1 VIKNKLYP
9 QNILRL
15 SAIKP
20 RTKLILCFLTISVI
34 IQPFI
39 SNSFSVYGQ
48 ELGNT
53 DALIVMVNIERI
65 RSQLWLTEQSLDS
78 GNPDVAFA
86 HAFIPHTATF
96 PAIKNQLT
104 ETAGEQLTK
113 QLESSLTDLPLRMRT
128 GEYSEEKIGES
139 IGQIRG
145 LLDEISQQS
154 VGPEF
159 LSDKAMVSQVV
170 VFLLRDAVQSYT
182 TTSNVSDGS
191 VNENLQQDIDYENA
205 VGLIQTARQNYQK
218 TLSPLIED
226 SRRKSEIESF
236 FNELESSLAQRMDKE
251 SIMRLTTAIERDL
264 AEELSVSQGSENT
277 SEHQQYFTTIR
288 TLLSNVIS
296 EVNNGN
302 YEQADQYAVS
312 AYLDNYEYLEAPIEK
327 RDPALM
333 VTIEEEMREELRRM
347 IEERESAES
356 IQAFVNGILVKLD
369 SAEELLKNDA
379 SFNQSPEPSSPPS
392 PSSTTAT
399 SSGLFADIEGLKAGF
414 GTYTGERRD
423 IGEAEDPAK
432 AAVRSNIDRIRM
444 QLDETLQLHKE
455 GDYDDALLASRSAY
469 LDSYESVEIPLRPI
483 DPDFTL
489 EMEIKF
495 AELRNLIQGHAPYG
509 QVESK
514 VVEIRRGLDESE
526 RLVSGTGVLA
536 PTIAFSTSFSI
547 IFREGLESA
556 LIIGAILTYLEA
568 SRNNRFKKHVYYGIV
583 IAIGATAVTWF
594 IAEFIIDISGAN
606 RELIEAIA
614 GVSAV
619 AVLFWVSFWVLNKIE
634 TKRWIEFV
642 KAKVW
647 KATTTGSIMVF
658 VLLSFFTVY
667 REGFETVLFY
677 QAMLSFAKYMEWY
690 VVAGLVI
697 GLAVI
702 VATAVVVRKL
712 GRRLP
717 LKVLFALTMGIGAY
731 MSIAFMGNAVREFQE
746 LGYIPTTHL
755 IGIIPRLDINLASMT
770 GIHPTLET
778 IVAQI
783 TLLAVYAVGSLY
795 ILIIQPRR
803 QRLIESARK
812 SREDLVR
819 QDKSS
824 EEGKSL

>member
-1 VIKNKLYP
+1 VIKNKLSL
-9 QNILRL
+9 QNIIYP
-15 SAIKP
+15 SGIKP
-20 RTKLILCFLTISVI
+20 RTKLILYFLTIIVI

-48 ELGNT
+48 ELSDT

-65 RSQLWLTEQSLDS
+65 RTQLWLAEQSLDKD
-78 GNPDVAFA
+78 NPEMAFA
-86 HAFIPHTATF
+86 HAFIPHTTTF

-104 ETAGEQLTK
+104 ETAGEQSTM
-113 QLESSLTDLPLRMRT
+113 QLESLLTDLPLRMRT
-128 GEYSEEKIGES
+128 GEYSEEKTRQT

-159 LSDKAMVSQVV
+159 LSEKRMVSQVA

-182 TTSNVSDGS
+182 TISNASDGS
-191 VNENLQQDIDYENA
+191 GSENLQQDIDYENA
-205 VGLIQTARQNYQK
+205 AGLVQISHQNYQK

-226 SRRKSEIESF
+226 SRRKTEIESF
-236 FNELESSLAQRMDKE
+236 FKELESSLAQKTDNE
-251 SIMRLTTAIERDL
+251 SILRLTTAIERDL
-264 AEELSVSQGSENT
+264 AEELSVSEGSEST
-277 SEHQQYFTTIR
+277 SEHQQYLATIR
-288 TLLSNVIS
+288 TLLSNVTS

-327 RDPALM
+327 HDPDLM

-347 IEERESAES
+347 IEARESVES
-356 IQAFVNGILVKLD
+356 IEAFVNGILVKLD
-369 SAEELLKNDA
+369 RAEELLKNDA
-379 SFNQSPEPSSPPS
+379 SFDQGSAPTP
-392 PSSTTAT
+392 T

-414 GTYTGERRD
+414 GTYSGERRD

-444 QLDETLQLHKE
+444 QLDETLRLHKE
-455 GDYDDALLASRSAY
+455 GNYDGALLTSRSAY

-495 AELRNLIQGHAPYG
+495 AELRNLIQAHAPYE

-526 RLVSGTGVLA
+526 RLVSGTGILA

-568 SRNNRFKKHVYYGIV
+568 SRNNRFNKHVYYGIV

-594 IAEFIIDISGAN
+594 IAEFIIDISGAS

-647 KATTTGSIMVF
+647 KATTTGSIVVF

-702 VATAVVVRKL
+702 VGTAIVVRKL

-731 MSIAFMGNAVREFQE
+731 MSIAFMGNAIREFQE
-746 LGYIPTTHL
+746 LGYISTTHL
-755 IGIIPRLDINLASMT
+755 IGTVPRLDINLAAMT
-770 GIHPTLET
+770 GIHPTVET

-783 TLLAVYAVGSLY
+783 ILLAVYVAGSLY
-795 ILIIQPRR
+795 ILIILPRR
-803 QRLIESARK
+803 QRLIEGARK
-812 SREDLVR
+812 SRKDLIR
-819 QDKSS
+819 QDKSID
-824 EEGKSL
+824 EGKGL

>member
-1 VIKNKLYP
+1 MNP
-9 QNILRL
+9 QNIIYP
-15 SAIKP
+15 AIVKP
-20 RTKLILCFLTISVI
+20 RTRLVFYFLTIIVV

-48 ELGNT
+48 ELSDT
-53 DALIVMVNIERI
+53 DALVVMVNIERI
-65 RSQLWLTEQSLDS
+65 RTQLWLTEQSLDRD
-78 GNPDVAFA
+78 NPEMAFA
-86 HAFIPHTATF
+86 HAFIPHTTTF

-104 ETAGEQLTK
+104 QTAGDQSTA
-113 QLESSLTDLPLRMRT
+113 QLESLLTDLPLKMRT
-128 GEYSEEKIGES
+128 GEYTEAKTRES
-139 IGQIRG
+139 IGQIRA
-145 LLDEISQQS
+145 LLDQISQQS
-154 VGPEF
+154 VGPTF
-159 LSDKAMVSQVV
+159 LSDKGIVSQVV

-182 TTSNVSDGS
+182 TISNASDGS
-191 VNENLQQDIDYENA
+191 GDENNPQDIDYENA
-205 VGLIQTARQNYQK
+205 VGLVQVARQNYEK
-218 TLSPLIED
+218 TLSSLIQD
-226 SRRKSEIESF
+226 TRRKTEIESF
-236 FNELESSLAQRMDKE
+236 FNELESSIAQKMDNE
-251 SIMRLTTAIERDL
+251 TILRLTTAIERDL
-264 AEELSVSQGSENT
+264 AEELSVSEGSEST
-277 SEHQQYFTTIR
+277 SEHQQYFATIR
-288 TLLSNVIS
+288 TLLSNVVS
-296 EVNNGN
+296 EANNGN
-302 YEQADQYAVS
+302 YEQADQYAIS

-327 RDPALM
+327 HDPELM
-333 VTIEEEMREELRRM
+333 VTIEEEMREELRSM
-347 IEERESAES
+347 IEARESSES
-356 IQAFVNGILVKLD
+356 IEAFVNGILVKLD
-369 SAEELLKNDA
+369 RAEELLKNDA
-379 SFNQSPEPSSPPS
+379 SFNQGSAPPS
-392 PSSTTAT
+392 TTTT

-432 AAVRSNIDRIRM
+432 AVVRSNIDRIRM
-444 QLDETLQLHKE
+444 QLDETLRLHKE
-455 GDYDDALLASRSAY
+455 GNYDGALLTSRSAY

-495 AELRNLIQGHAPYG
+495 AELRNLIQDHAPYG

-568 SRNNRFKKHVYYGIV
+568 SRNNRFKKHVYYGIM
-583 IAIGATAVTWF
+583 IALGATAVTWF
-594 IAEFIIDISGAN
+594 IAEFIIDISGAS

-647 KATTTGSIMVF
+647 KATTTGSVMVF

-690 VVAGLVI
+690 VVAGLVV

-702 VATAVVVRKL
+702 VATAIVVRKL

-717 LKVLFALTMGIGAY
+717 LKVLFAVTMGIGAY
-731 MSIAFMGNAVREFQE
+731 MSIAFMGNAIREFQE
-746 LGYIPTTHL
+746 VGYISTTHL
-755 IGIIPRLDINLASMT
+755 IGTVPRLDINLATMT
-770 GIHPTLET
+770 GIHPTVET

-783 TLLAVYAVGSLY
+783 ALLAVYVVGSLY

-819 QDKSS
+819 HDKST
-824 EEGKSL
+824 EERKGL

>member
-1 VIKNKLYP
+1 MTIVVITQLF
-9 QNILRL
+9 
-15 SAIKP
+15 A
-20 RTKLILCFLTISVI
+20 
-34 IQPFI
+34 

-48 ELGNT
+48 VLSDK
-53 DALIVMVNIERI
+53 DALIVMVNIGRI
-65 RSQLWLTEQSLDS
+65 RTQLWLTEQSLDK
-78 GNPDVAFA
+78 GNPEMAFA
-86 HAFIPHTATF
+86 HAFIPHSTTF
-96 PAIKNQLT
+96 PAIKNQLGQ
-104 ETAGEQLTK
+104 TAGEQSTK
-113 QLESSLTDLPLRMRT
+113 QLESLLTDLPLRIRT
-128 GEYSEEKIGES
+128 GEYSEEKARES
-139 IGQIRG
+139 IGQIHI
-145 LLDEISQQS
+145 LLDQISQQS

-159 LSDKAMVSQVV
+159 LSDKGMVSQAV
-170 VFLLRDAVQSYT
+170 VFLLRDAVQSYVT
-182 TTSNVSDGS
+182 TISNASNGSDS
-191 VNENLQQDIDYENA
+191 ANLQQAIDYENA
-205 VGLIQTARQNYQK
+205 VGLVQIAHQNYQK
-218 TLSPLIED
+218 TLSSLIED
-226 SRRKSEIESF
+226 SRRRIEIESF
-236 FNELESSLAQRMDKE
+236 FNELESSIAQKIDNE
-251 SIMRLTTAIERDL
+251 SILRLTTAIERDL
-264 AEELSVSQGSENT
+264 AEELSVSEGSEST
-277 SEHQQYFTTIR
+277 SEHQQYFATIR

-302 YEQADQYAVS
+302 YEQADQYAIS

-327 RDPALM
+327 HDPNLM
-333 VTIEEEMREELRRM
+333 LSIEVEMREELRRM
-347 IEERESAES
+347 IEARESVES
-356 IQAFVNGILVKLD
+356 IEAFVNGILVKLD
-369 SAEELLKNDA
+369 QAEELLKNDA
-379 SFNQSPEPSSPPS
+379 SFSQGTSAP
-392 PSSTTAT
+392 TT
-399 SSGLFADIEGLKAGF
+399 SSSGIFADIEGLKAGV

-432 AAVRSNIDRIRM
+432 AAVRSDIDTIRM
-444 QLDETLQLHKE
+444 QLDETLRLHKE
-455 GDYDDALLASRSAY
+455 GNYDGALLTSRSAY
-469 LDSYESVEIPLRPI
+469 LDSYESIEIPLRPI

-489 EMEIKF
+489 DMEIKF
-495 AELRNLIQGHAPYG
+495 AELRNLIQAHAPYE
-509 QVESK
+509 QVEAK
-514 VVEIRRGLDESE
+514 IVEIRRGLDESE
-526 RLVSGTGVLA
+526 RLVSGTGIVA

-690 VVAGLVI
+690 VVAGLVL
-697 GLAVI
+697 GLGVI
-702 VATAVVVRKL
+702 VATAIVVRKL

-731 MSIAFMGNAVREFQE
+731 MSIAFMGNAIREFQE
-746 LGYIPTTHL
+746 LGYISTTHL
-755 IGIIPRLDINLASMT
+755 IGTVPRLDINLSAMT

-778 IVAQI
+778 IIAQI
-783 TLLAVYAVGSLY
+783 MLLAVYVVGSLY

-819 QDKSS
+819 QDKSR
-824 EEGKSL
+824 EEGKSF

>member
-1 VIKNKLYP
+1 MLVIKNKLNI
-9 QNILRL
+9 QNIIYPPT
-15 SAIKP
+15 IKP
-20 RTKLILCFLTISVI
+20 RTKLVFYFLTIIVI

-48 ELGNT
+48 ELSDT

-65 RSQLWLTEQSLDS
+65 RTQLWLTEQSLNED
-78 GNPDVAFA
+78 NPEMAFA
-86 HAFIPHTATF
+86 HAFIPHTTTF
-96 PAIKNQLT
+96 PAIKNQLM
-104 ETAGEQLTK
+104 ETAGEESTK
-113 QLESSLTDLPLRMRT
+113 QLESLLTDLPLKMRT
-128 GEYSEEKIGES
+128 GEFSEGKTREN
-139 IGQIRG
+139 IGQIHG
-145 LLDEISQQS
+145 LLDELSQQS
-154 VGPEF
+154 VKPEF
-159 LSDKAMVSQVV
+159 LSDKGIVSQVV

-182 TTSNVSDGS
+182 TISNASDGS
-191 VNENLQQDIDYENA
+191 DNENIPQDIDYENA
-205 VGLIQTARQNYQK
+205 VGLVQIAHQNYQK
-218 TLSPLIED
+218 TLSHLIED
-226 SRRKSEIESF
+226 TRRKTEIESF
-236 FNELESSLAQRMDKE
+236 FNELESSLAQKMDNE
-251 SIMRLTTAIERDL
+251 TILRLTTAIERDL
-264 AEELSVSQGSENT
+264 AEELSVSEGSEST

-288 TLLSNVIS
+288 TLLSNIIS

-327 RDPALM
+327 HDPELM

-347 IEERESAES
+347 IEARESAES
-356 IQAFVNGILVKLD
+356 IEAFVNGILVKLD
-369 SAEELLKNDA
+369 RAEELLKNDA
-379 SFNQSPEPSSPPS
+379 SFNQGSPTGSS
-392 PSSTTAT
+392 SSTI
-399 SSGLFADIEGLKAGF
+399 FADIEGLRAGF
-414 GTYTGERRD
+414 GAYTGERREM
-423 IGEAEDPAK
+423 GEAEDPAK
-432 AAVRSNIDRIRM
+432 AAVRSDIDTIRM
-444 QLDETLQLHKE
+444 QLDDTLRLHKE
-455 GDYDDALLASRSAY
+455 GNYEGALLTSRSAY
-469 LDSYESVEIPLRPI
+469 LDSYETVEIPLRPI

-489 EMEIKF
+489 DMEIKF
-495 AELRNLIQGHAPYG
+495 AELRNLIQSHAPYE
-509 QVESK
+509 QVEAK

-526 RLVSGTGVLA
+526 RLVSGTGVVA
-536 PTIAFSTSFSI
+536 PAIAFSTSFSI

-556 LIIGAILTYLEA
+556 LIVGAILTYLEA
-568 SRNNRFKKHVYYGIV
+568 SRNNKFKKHVYYGIV

-594 IAEFIIDISGAN
+594 IAEFIIEISGAS

-647 KATTTGSIMVF
+647 KATTTGSVMVF

-690 VVAGLVI
+690 VVAGLI
-697 GLAVI
+697 LGFGVI
-702 VATAVVVRKL
+702 VATTIVVRKL
-712 GRRLP
+712 GKRLP

-731 MSIAFMGNAVREFQE
+731 MSIAFMGNAIREFQE
-746 LGYIPTTHL
+746 VGYISTTHL
-755 IGIIPRLDINLASMT
+755 IGTVPRLDINLATMT

-783 TLLAVYAVGSLY
+783 ALLAVYVAGSLY

-812 SREDLVR
+812 SRGTLVR
-819 QDKSS
+819 QDKNA
-824 EEGKSL
+824 EDGTERY

>member
-1 VIKNKLYP
+1 LSL
-9 QNILRL
+9 QNIIYP
-15 SAIKP
+15 SGIKP
-20 RTKLILCFLTISVI
+20 RTKLILYFLTIIVI

-48 ELGNT
+48 ELSDT
-53 DALIVMVNIERI
+53 DALIGMVNIERI
-65 RSQLWLTEQSLDS
+65 RTQLWLAEQSLDKD
-78 GNPDVAFA
+78 NPEMAFA
-86 HAFIPHTATF
+86 HAFIPHTTTF

-104 ETAGEQLTK
+104 ETAGEQSTM
-113 QLESSLTDLPLRMRT
+113 QLESLLTDLPLRMRT
-128 GEYSEEKIGES
+128 GEYSEEKTRQT

-159 LSDKAMVSQVV
+159 LSDKGMVSQVA

-182 TTSNVSDGS
+182 TISNASDGS
-191 VNENLQQDIDYENA
+191 GSENLQQDIDYENA
-205 VGLIQTARQNYQK
+205 AGLVQISHQNYQK

-226 SRRKSEIESF
+226 SRRKTEIESF
-236 FNELESSLAQRMDKE
+236 FNELESSLAQKMDNE
-251 SIMRLTTAIERDL
+251 SILRLTTAIERDL
-264 AEELSVSQGSENT
+264 AEELSVSEGSEST
-277 SEHQQYFTTIR
+277 SEHQQYLATIR
-288 TLLSNVIS
+288 TLLSNVTS

-327 RDPALM
+327 HDPDLM

-347 IEERESAES
+347 IEARESVES
-356 IQAFVNGILVKLD
+356 IEGFVNGILVKLD
-369 SAEELLKNDA
+369 RAEELLKNDA
-379 SFNQSPEPSSPPS
+379 SFDQGSAPTP
-392 PSSTTAT
+392 T

-414 GTYTGERRD
+414 GTYSGERRD

-444 QLDETLQLHKE
+444 QLDETLRLHKE
-455 GDYDDALLASRSAY
+455 GNYDGALLTSRSAY

-495 AELRNLIQGHAPYG
+495 AELRNLIQAHAPYE

-526 RLVSGTGVLA
+526 RLVSGTGILA

-568 SRNNRFKKHVYYGIV
+568 SRNNRFNKHVYYGIV

-594 IAEFIIDISGAN
+594 IAEFIIDISGAS

-647 KATTTGSIMVF
+647 KATTTGSIVVF

-702 VATAVVVRKL
+702 VGTAIVVRKL

-731 MSIAFMGNAVREFQE
+731 MSIAFMGNAIREFQE
-746 LGYIPTTHL
+746 LGYISTTHL
-755 IGIIPRLDINLASMT
+755 IGTVPRLDINLAAMT
-770 GIHPTLET
+770 GIHPTVET

-783 TLLAVYAVGSLY
+783 ILLAVYVAGSLY
-795 ILIIQPRR
+795 ILIILPRR
-803 QRLIESARK
+803 QRLIEGARK
-812 SREDLVR
+812 SREDLIR
-819 QDKSS
+819 QDKSID
-824 EEGKSL
+824 EGKGL